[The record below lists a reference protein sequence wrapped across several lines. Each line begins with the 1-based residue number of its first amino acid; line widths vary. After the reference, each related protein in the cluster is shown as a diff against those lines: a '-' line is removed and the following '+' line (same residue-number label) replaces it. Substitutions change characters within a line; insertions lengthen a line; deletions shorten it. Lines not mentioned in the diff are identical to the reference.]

1 VSKKNGGRRLGLL
14 GGTFDPFHNG
24 HLAAAD
30 AAMVCARLGRV
41 IFVPA
46 AQPPHRPP
54 AVAPA
59 QQRIEMCRLATAG
72 DARFAVS
79 DIELNRS
86 GPSYTVNTLLELRRL
101 HPDDELFL
109 ILGWDAAR
117 LFPTW
122 RRPDEVRALASI
134 VVVGRPGSGAPREAD
149 LKPAGL
155 EGNGV
160 LLCLQ
165 PTPDVSASEIR
176 RAVAAGE
183 SIAGKVPAA
192 VERYIAARRLYAG

>member
-1 VSKKNGGRRLGLL
+1 VSKETRGERLGVL

-24 HLAAAD
+24 HLAAAE
-30 AAMVCARLGRV
+30 AAMDCTRLDRV

-54 AVAPA
+54 AAAPA
-59 QQRIEMCRLATAG
+59 RQRLEMCRLATAD

-79 DIELNRS
+79 DVELNRG
-86 GPSYTVNTLLELRRL
+86 GPSFTVDTLVELRGL
-101 HPDDELFL
+101 HPGDELFL

-122 RRPDEVRALASI
+122 QRPDKVRALASI
-134 VVVGRPGSGAPREAD
+134 VVVGRPGSGAPSDHD
-149 LKPAGL
+149 LKAAGL
-155 EGNGV
+155 GGEGV
-160 LLCLQ
+160 VLCLE

-183 SIAGKVPAA
+183 SIDSKVPAV
-192 VERYIAARRLYAG
+192 VERYIADHRLYAG

>member
-1 VSKKNGGRRLGLL
+1 VE
-14 GGTFDPFHNG
+14 
-24 HLAAAD
+24 AAIG
-30 AAMVCARLGRV
+30 CARLDRV
-41 IFVPA
+41 IFIPA
-46 AQPPHRPP
+46 ATPPHRAP

-59 QQRIEMCRLATAG
+59 AQRLEMCRLATEG

-79 DIELNRS
+79 DVELQRE
-86 GPSYTVNTLLELRRL
+86 GPSYTVDTLTELRGV
-101 HPDDELFL
+101 HPGDELFL

-122 RRPDEVRALASI
+122 RRPDEVRELASV
-134 VVVGRPGSGAPREAD
+134 VVVGRPGSEAPGEAD
-149 LKPAGL
+149 LTEADLDGDGVVVCL
-155 EGNGV
+155 E
-160 LLCLQ
+160 

-192 VERYIAARRLYAG
+192 VERYITAHRLYAR